1 VIPPG
6 SLILGKLEEYE
17 FFHKEGELGVILYE
31 DEGMERYGRS
41 YAILYS
47 DGSVGSEYED
57 YIRNRYEVIS
67 EEG

>member
-1 VIPPG
+1 MIPPV
-6 SLILGKLEEYE
+6 SLILGKLDEYE

-31 DEGMERYGRS
+31 DEGMKMFGKS

-57 YIRNRYEVIS
+57 YIRNHYEVIS

>member
-1 VIPPG
+1 MIPPG
-6 SLILGKLEEYE
+6 SMILGKLDEYE

-31 DEGMERYGRS
+31 DEGMKRFGRS

-57 YIRNRYEVIS
+57 YIKLHYEVIS